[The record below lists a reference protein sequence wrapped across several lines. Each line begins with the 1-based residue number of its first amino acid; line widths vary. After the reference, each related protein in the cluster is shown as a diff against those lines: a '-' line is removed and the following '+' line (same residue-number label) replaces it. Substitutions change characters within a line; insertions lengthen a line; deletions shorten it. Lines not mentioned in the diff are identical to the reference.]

1 MKRILVSI
9 ICIIGAFSAYAQ
21 PSEGFGGWQMP
32 KVDVHCSE
40 KFADLDYV
48 GDGQVYHK
56 LDIYLPKVEKESY
69 PVAIHIYGSA
79 WFSNSSKGM
88 ADLGTIVNALLD
100 AGYAV
105 VTPNHRSSM
114 DAKFPAQIHDIKAV
128 VRYVRGNAEK
138 YKFDTDF
145 IVTSGFSSGAHLASL
160 AATSCGVAELEGSL
174 GAYTEYS
181 SLVDA
186 ACCWSGPT
194 DLHFMSCGREEDT
207 WNHGPEEAVM
217 GFSFKGN
224 EEAFKA
230 LNATTYIDPSDPP
243 VVVFHGTA
251 DNVVPHCQGVHF
263 HELLSKAGV
272 VTEFHS
278 VDGGGHGMG
287 MYAPENL
294 EAMVTFL
301 EKARIGKAV
310 KEDFEPSASN
320 QPGKIYP
327 MVNSERIV
335 RAQLKAPDAV
345 TVKLDI
351 GGVKYPMKRD
361 ADGVWTGDSAP
372 QDEGFHYYQFEV
384 DGASVPDPGSLYYY
398 GAGRWGSGIEVPA
411 HDQDFYALKNVPHG
425 DIREVN
431 YWSETESKMC
441 HCFVYTPPGYDS
453 SKKKRYPVLYLQH
466 GSGENEHGW
475 SEQGKT
481 GLIMDNLIAEGKAEE
496 FIIVMDN
503 GTWTRPQGMQRGGRP
518 SNWADGFMN
527 RLVKDIIPMIDAR
540 YRTKADRK
548 YRAMAGLS
556 MGGMQTK
563 AITMKNPDVFSA
575 LGMFSGG
582 VITAEEA
589 AQTEGF
595 KEAYDL
601 IFISY
606 GSHELKNP
614 RWGQNQQAVTEEL
627 RASGMNAHFYVSPET
642 AHEWQS
648 WRRSLYQFA
657 QLLFK

>member
-1 MKRILVSI
+1 MKRLLTAALLL
-9 ICIIGAFSAYAQ
+9 CTMALYAQ
-21 PSEGFGGWQMP
+21 PQGGFGGWQMP
-32 KVDVHCSE
+32 QIDVHCSE
-40 KFADLDYV
+40 KFVDLDYV
-48 GDGQVYHK
+48 GDDQVYHK

-69 PVAIHIYGSA
+69 PVVIHIYGSA
-79 WFSNSSKGM
+79 WFSNNSKGM

-128 VRYVRGNAEK
+128 VRYVRGNAQQ
-138 YKFDTDF
+138 YKFDTSF
-145 IVTSGFSSGAHLASL
+145 IATSGFSSGAHLASL
-160 AATSCGVAELEGSL
+160 AATSNGVANLEGSL
-174 GAYTEYS
+174 GAYTAYS

-194 DLHFMSCGREEDT
+194 DLHYMSCGKEVDD
-207 WNHGPEEAVM
+207 WNHMPEETVM
-217 GFSFKGN
+217 GFTFKGN

-243 VVVFHGTA
+243 VVVFHGTS

-263 HELLSKAGV
+263 YELLDKAGV
-272 VTEFHS
+272 DSELYLQE
-278 VDGGGHGMG
+278 GAGHGMG
-287 MYAPENL
+287 MYTESNL
-294 EAMVTFL
+294 KAMTDFL
-301 EKARIGKAV
+301 DRVRTAEPRA
-310 KEDFEPSASN
+310 DFVPNTSN
-320 QPGKIYP
+320 QPGHQYP

-398 GAGRWGSGIEVPA
+398 GASRWGSGIEIPA
-411 HDQDFYALKNVPHG
+411 HDDDFYALKDVPHG
-425 DIREVN
+425 DVREVY
-431 YWSETESKMC
+431 YWSETNKQMR
-441 HCFVYTPPGYDS
+441 HCYIYTPPGYEKN
-453 SKKKRYPVLYLQH
+453 KKKRYPVLYLQH
-466 GSGENEHGW
+466 GSGESEHGW
-475 SEQGKT
+475 SQQGRA

-503 GTWTRPQGMQRGGRP
+503 GTWTRPQGMQRGTGRP
-518 SNWADGFMN
+518 FNWADGFMN
-527 RLVKDIIPMIDAR
+527 TLINDIIPMVDSR

-563 AITMKNPDVFSA
+563 AITMKNPHMFSA

-601 IFISY
+601 VFISY

-614 RWGQNQQAVTEEL
+614 RWGQNQQATTDEL
-627 RASGMNAHFYVSPET
+627 RNSGMNAHFYVSPET

>member
-194 DLHFMSCGREEDT
+194 DLHYMSCGREEDT

-384 DGASVPDPGSLYYY
+384 DDASVPDPGSLYYY

-589 AQTEGF
+589 AQTKGF

>member
-1 MKRILVSI
+1 
-9 ICIIGAFSAYAQ
+9 
-21 PSEGFGGWQMP
+21 MP
-32 KVDVHCSE
+32 KIDVHCSE

-48 GDGQVYHK
+48 GDGHVGHQM
-56 LDIYLPKVEKESY
+56 DIYLPKVEKESY

-79 WFSNSSKGM
+79 WFSNNSKGM

-128 VRYVRGNAEK
+128 VRYVRANAEK

-194 DLHFMSCGREEDT
+194 DLHYMSCGTEEDT

-224 EEAFKA
+224 EEPFKA

-272 VTEFHS
+272 MTEFHS

-301 EKARIGKAV
+301 EKARIAKAV
-310 KEDFEPSASN
+310 KEDFVPSASN
-320 QPGKIYP
+320 QPGKQYP

-335 RAQLKAPDAV
+335 RAQLNAPDAV

-351 GGVKYPMKRD
+351 GGVKYPMKRN
-361 ADGVWTGDSAP
+361 AEGVWTGDSAP

-398 GAGRWGSGIEVPA
+398 GASRWGSGIEVPA

-425 DIREVN
+425 DIREVH
-431 YWSETESKMC
+431 YWSQTNNQMR
-441 HCFVYTPPGYDS
+441 HCFIYTPPGYD
-453 SKKKRYPVLYLQH
+453 KNRKKRYPVLYLQH
-466 GSGENEHGW
+466 GGGENEYGW
-475 SEQGKT
+475 PEQGKT

-503 GTWTRPQGMQRGGRP
+503 GTWARPRPAAGQMPARPQGQRGQGMGLP

-527 RLVKDIIPMIDAR
+527 TLINDIIPMVDSR
-540 YRTKADRK
+540 YRTIADRK
-548 YRAMAGLS
+548 HRAMAGLS

-575 LGMFSGG
+575 LGIFSGG
-582 VITAEEA
+582 IITAEEA
-589 AQTEGF
+589 ARTEGF
-595 KEAYDL
+595 KEAYKL
-601 IFISY
+601 VFLSY
-606 GSHELKNP
+606 GSRELENPRYGGNQKEIIDELK
-614 RWGQNQQAVTEEL
+614 
-627 RASGMNAHFYVSPET
+627 ASGVNAHFYVSPET
-642 AHEWQS
+642 AHEWQT

>member
-48 GDGQVYHK
+48 GDGQVFHK

-194 DLHFMSCGREEDT
+194 DLHYMSCGREEDT

>member
-384 DGASVPDPGSLYYY
+384 DGASVPDY